1 MAQRS
6 AARQPRIW
14 MNVTTS
20 ANWTRPPVGIVRVE
34 QEVCREL
41 GALYGDRFETCV
53 FKDGKFETTKAKPAR
68 AVVDMIWP
76 DPSFDFPALT
86 SLEVAPPPHR
96 PTIVEPEPVEA
107 SGPIF
112 AYGDVLIS
120 IGLDWDQGGLAQA
133 FYELKSKLGVHVV
146 CCCYDLIPI
155 LFPQYCVGDV
165 SAHFKQYF
173 TNISWAASL
182 MLCISKQTERD
193 YLQLAHDI
201 ALPKVPTTVIPL
213 GNNMP
218 EEGDLVADAVSELV
232 RKPYILFVS
241 TIERRKNH
249 EVLYRAYHLLCRAGH
264 ADILPKLVFVGM
276 AGWGVGDFMKDLELD
291 PLTRDHIVQLNHV
304 NDAELRLLY
313 EKCTLFAYPSL
324 YEGWGLP
331 VAEVLA
337 FGRPVLAS
345 DRGSIPEV
353 GGDLVEYVDP
363 WSASDWAERI
373 LHAVRNPKWIA
384 DRAARIRKEYKPRA
398 WSQTAKVIKDAI
410 DRLPDNR
417 RRSVTVEPGYDMS
430 TMGGLHYGARLL
442 SQDDCWI
449 LGHGPYIGLPAGRI
463 SVVIFVDLL
472 KGKPC
477 KAKFSLQHAAGTKVL
492 TQKELR
498 FDGTQKLGEK
508 IEFNFDLAEDIADFE
523 VIVDPGP
530 NLKISINQIVIN
542 NNLVG
547 DVK

>member
-41 GALYGDRFETCV
+41 AALYGDRFETCV
-53 FKDGKFETTKAKPAR
+53 FKDGKFESTKAKPA
-68 AVVDMIWP
+68 AVVVDMVWP

-96 PTIVEPEPVEA
+96 PVIVAPEPVEPD
-107 SGPIF
+107 GPIF

-264 ADILPKLVFVGM
+264 GDILPKLVFVGM

-353 GGDLVEYVDP
+353 GGDLVEYIDP

-449 LGHGPYIGLPAGRI
+449 LSHGPYIGLPAGRI

-498 FDGTQKLGEK
+498 FDGVQKLGEK

-530 NLKISINQIVIN
+530 NLKISINQIIIN

-547 DVK
+547 DAK